1 MAATVLVTKVTTKG
15 QTTIPAKVRAHL
27 GVKPGDW
34 VSFVI
39 DDDRVTLNR
48 VEKLDAGFL
57 KLATESFSD
66 WNAPEAEEAFRDL

>member
-1 MAATVLVTKVTTKG
+1 MAATVFFTKVAAEG
-15 QTTIPAKVRAHL
+15 QATIPARVREHL

-34 VSFVI
+34 VTFNI
-39 DDDRVTLNR
+39 DGGRVTLKR
-48 VEKLDAGFL
+48 TEKLDAGYL

>member
-34 VSFVI
+34 VTFVI